1 MPDYEHAM
9 LMYARL
15 AAISQEK
22 QQLQGRDKFLILT
35 GAEACRAGWP
45 EVAERCRASVIA
57 NNPAHLLNRYESFPS
72 ALRDEEFSVFLKQLE
87 RFCTHE
93 KAEHLLSELD
103 ISTEIPA
110 NYRDAGLGTF
120 ALDVLAGEA

>member
-1 MPDYEHAM
+1 MPDYERAM

-15 AAISQEK
+15 AAISQDK
-22 QQLQGRDKFLILT
+22 QQLAGRDKFLILT

-45 EVAERCRASVIA
+45 DVAARCRELVVA
-57 NNPAHLLNRYESFPS
+57 NNPAHMLNRYETFPG
-72 ALRDEEFSVFLKQLE
+72 ALRDEEFGVFLKQLE

-93 KAEHLLSELD
+93 KAEHLLSELE
-103 ISTEIPA
+103 ISPDLPA
-110 NYRDAGLGTF
+110 NYRDAGAGTF